1 MDLILSRAPT
11 RPQST
16 REHERRQAAEDALR
30 VATEDLVRA
39 TRGMERIIR
48 QVHLDPNERPW
59 GLSQRQI
66 AEMSGLAR
74 TRVKSILDTTEGD
87 APLLNS
93 IEG

>member
-39 TRGMERIIR
+39 TRGMERIVR
-48 QVHLDPNERPW
+48 QVHLNPERPW

-66 AEMSGLAR
+66 AESTGLAR
-74 TRVKSILDTTEGD
+74 TRVKRILGTDDEGN
-87 APLLNS
+87 PLTDP